1 MTQNIKP
8 MIRIEKHITLLI
20 FCTTT
25 LIVLFAFTGFG
36 AKEIIKVACVGDS
49 ITFGARLDDP
59 DKDSYPA
66 QLQVLLGENYSV
78 ENFGVG
84 SLTLI
89 RKGIPTVWNELPKI
103 KAANP
108 DIIIISLGTNDTCG
122 FGSCGDRKCWEYKD
136 DYESDYRDLIDEFS
150 ALPSN
155 PKIFIAAPTPMVLET
170 PGLDSERIAGLTVRK
185 PRLQELIGMI
195 KKVAMEKNVRFI
207 DLNEPLDHRPEL
219 FTESDGVHPNKAG
232 YRAIAE
238 LVWKKLGDQINLP
251 R

>member
-1 MTQNIKP
+1 MWKISTMQG
-8 MIRIEKHITLLI
+8 IEKYIKLFV
-20 FCTTT
+20 FCTSI
-25 LIVLFAFTGFG
+25 LIMVFAISGYTFE
-36 AKEIIKVACVGDS
+36 KKIKVACVGDS

-59 DKDSYPA
+59 DKHSYPA
-66 QLQVLLGENYSV
+66 QLQLLLGKNYAV

-122 FGSCGDRKCWEYKD
+122 LGSCGDRKCWEYKD
-136 DYESDYRDLIDEFS
+136 EFEKDYLDLIDELS

-155 PKIFIAAPTPMVLET
+155 PQIFIAAPTPMVLET
-170 PGLDSERIAGLTVRK
+170 PGLNSERIAGLTVRK

-195 KKVAMEKNVRFI
+195 KMVAKEKNVHFF

-219 FTESDGVHPNKAG
+219 FTENDGVHPNKDG
-232 YRAIAE
+232 YKAIAV
-238 LVWKKLGDQINLP
+238 LVWKKLKDQIN
-251 R
+251 